1 MAIVPVLARS
11 KRSGL
16 SIETYA
22 FMDPGSSVSFCTD
35 ELRKKLGLGGRKAR
49 ITLDTMGTSHTLDTR
64 IVTGIE
70 LSNLEAT
77 HTLELPNVY
86 SKGSMPVSHVHIPRK
101 KDIEEWPHME
111 RVQLPDIDAEIGLLI
126 GNDVAE
132 AYTPL
137 EIVTG
142 PPGSPYA
149 SRTALGWIPW
159 NVVRKGNGNEYKTD
173 SYPSNRAE
181 VTAIEEL
188 EEIKKLNHAVTKA
201 MQIDFPENGK
211 NEKLEMSQDDR
222 TFLKLSN
229 DNMKF
234 KDGKFEIPL
243 PFRNRNHLMPNNYS
257 LAVKRLSSLR
267 TKMQRNADF
276 MKDYTTFMENMIEK
290 GYAEKVKGDKP
301 DENNSRIWYIP
312 HHGVYHPQKANKFR
326 VVFDCA
332 AKFQGI
338 SLNDMLLQGP
348 DLTNSLIGVLVRFRQ
363 HEIALMSDI
372 EGMFLHVKVPEADR
386 DALIFLWWEHG
397 NLTHQPTVYR
407 MTSHLFGAT
416 SSPASANLAL
426 KKTAE
431 NNQHKYSKK
440 VTHTIHNNFYVD
452 DCLVSVESEEEGVNL
467 AKGLQELC
475 ADGGF
480 RLIKW
485 ISNNRSVLESIPL
498 DERAPAF
505 KELDLN
511 QDVLPNERALGVYW
525 SAETDKFGFN
535 IKTMTKPNTRRGLL
549 SIISSVFD
557 PLGLAAPFILPAK
570 FILQELCRKG
580 AGWDDKIEGTDL
592 VRWKQWLE
600 ELPRLEEWSMP
611 RCYTPKS
618 FGKLVSCQLTPVRM
632 AMVWWHT

>member
-1 MAIVPVLARS
+1 MRQFTARVVGCTDTDDEKLYYLEQFTKGEANKGTGFSYLDSKTAYSAAMKELEDRYGDQDVIANAFMKKALAWPPIRSDNPKSLDVFSIFLCECESAIKCINALGVMEYSENIKNIVRKLPYYLHDRWRSLVSKLKDEGKTVKFHDLTQFVKKEAKKANDPTYGKAALSVNSTDTGKRGSFHNQRAKGIYATKLGDNKETKAQSNNTSVTPNPVRTCYICKKGEHRVDKCGVFLAKTIQDRINLVKEAGMCFGCLRHGHRSKECRNRGTCQKSHKRHPTVLHRDKVPACRVEVERPESSKDMVLDITGSNPSCHTGAGNTICTMAIVPVLARS

-70 LSNLEAT
+70 LRNLEAT

-126 GNDVAE
+126 GNAVAE

-159 NVVRKGNGNEYKTD
+159 NVVRKGNSNEYKTD

-267 TKMQRNADF
+267 MKMQRNADF
-276 MKDYTTFMENMIEK
+276 MKDYTTCMENMIEK
-290 GYAEKVKGDKP
+290 GYA
-301 DENNSRIWYIP
+301 
-312 HHGVYHPQKANKFR
+312 
-326 VVFDCA
+326 
-332 AKFQGI
+332 
-338 SLNDMLLQGP
+338 
-348 DLTNSLIGVLVRFRQ
+348 
-363 HEIALMSDI
+363 
-372 EGMFLHVKVPEADR
+372 
-386 DALIFLWWEHG
+386 
-397 NLTHQPTVYR
+397 
-407 MTSHLFGAT
+407 
-416 SSPASANLAL
+416 
-426 KKTAE
+426 
-431 NNQHKYSKK
+431 
-440 VTHTIHNNFYVD
+440 
-452 DCLVSVESEEEGVNL
+452 
-467 AKGLQELC
+467 
-475 ADGGF
+475 
-480 RLIKW
+480 
-485 ISNNRSVLESIPL
+485 
-498 DERAPAF
+498 
-505 KELDLN
+505 
-511 QDVLPNERALGVYW
+511 
-525 SAETDKFGFN
+525 
-535 IKTMTKPNTRRGLL
+535 
-549 SIISSVFD
+549 
-557 PLGLAAPFILPAK
+557 
-570 FILQELCRKG
+570 
-580 AGWDDKIEGTDL
+580 
-592 VRWKQWLE
+592 
-600 ELPRLEEWSMP
+600 
-611 RCYTPKS
+611 
-618 FGKLVSCQLTPVRM
+618 
-632 AMVWWHT
+632 